1 MNRTFHRI
9 RIIAAIV
16 TGLWAALFATAPA
29 NAQTGPTLL
38 QEKSD
43 GPLTL
48 SLWSA
53 SGSDVVGVNN
63 TYTWIAT
70 NTSPSSTLTGVILG
84 SHWEYL

>member
-1 MNRTFHRI
+1 MNRNFHRI
-9 RIIAAIV
+9 RIIAAITMSLALLAV
-16 TGLWAALFATAPA
+16 TPA
-29 NAQTGPTLL
+29 SAQTLL

-53 SGSDVVGVNN
+53 NGSDAVGVNN

-70 NTSPSSTLTGVILG
+70 NTSPTRPNAPRTANSNR
-84 SHWEYL
+84 